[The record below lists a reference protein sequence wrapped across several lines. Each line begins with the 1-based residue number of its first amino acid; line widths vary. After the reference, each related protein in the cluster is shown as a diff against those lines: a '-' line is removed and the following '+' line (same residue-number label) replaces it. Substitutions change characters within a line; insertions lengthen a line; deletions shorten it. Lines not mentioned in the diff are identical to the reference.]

1 MQGISGYNILW
12 ISHHSVFG
20 GNFIDG
26 AMRIG
31 LFIASYNMIRFI
43 IYVWHF
49 LQTPCMLRAF
59 S

>member
-1 MQGISGYNILW
+1 MQGINGYDILW
-12 ISHHSVFG
+12 ISHLSVFER
-20 GNFIDG
+20 NFIAG
-26 AMRIG
+26 AIRIG